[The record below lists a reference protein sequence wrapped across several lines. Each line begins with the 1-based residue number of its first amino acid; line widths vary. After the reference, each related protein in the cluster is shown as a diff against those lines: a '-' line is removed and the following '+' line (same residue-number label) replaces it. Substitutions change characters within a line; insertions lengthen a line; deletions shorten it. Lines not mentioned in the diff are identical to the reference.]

1 MPIFEIPVRTKSRI
15 EMLDITRQIKDIVRD
30 SGIKDGICILYVPH
44 TTAALAINENADP
57 SVRGDIQTTLSK
69 LVPLSGTYSHA
80 EGNADAHIKS
90 TILGVSVTL
99 IIEKGDLLLGTWQG
113 VFFCEFDGPR
123 TRKVIVKVIS
133 D

>member
-1 MPIFEIPVRTKSRI
+1 MPTFEIPVRSSSRI
-15 EMLDITRQIKDIVRD
+15 EMLDITQKIRNLVRD
-30 SGIKDGICILYVPH
+30 SGIKEGICILYVPH

-69 LVPLSGTYSHA
+69 LVPLSGTYSHS

-90 TILGVSVTL
+90 TILGGTTTL
-99 IIEKGDLLLGTWQG
+99 IIEKGDILLGRWQG
-113 VFFCEFDGPR
+113 IFFCEFDGPR
-123 TRKVIVKVIS
+123 TRKVVVKLVS